1 MSDAGKEGGYLP
13 SSPALSSPFLVL
25 GTTGSSLSPPQPPTP
40 APARV
45 TWHNLPTT
53 KRGLMCQHFCFGP
66 IMKTPL
72 MCDSQETT
80 PPVRAVAAA
89 AAKSLQSC
97 PTLCNPIDGSPPG
110 SPSLGFSRQEH
121 WSGLPLPSPPQLQKG
136 WQTAEEQGGYKQ
148 SCSSPRLV
156 LLLETRRRIFLAWHT
171 HSPC

>member
-1 MSDAGKEGGYLP
+1 MSDAGKEGGYPP
-13 SSPALSSPFLVL
+13 SCPALSAPFL
-25 GTTGSSLSPPQPPTP
+25 GSPPPRHSHPPRRLLASPGIIYPPQREGSRANTS
-40 APARV
+40 ALA
-45 TWHNLPTT
+45 
-53 KRGLMCQHFCFGP
+53 P

-80 PPVRAVAAA
+80 PPVRAAA

-97 PTLCNPIDGSPPG
+97 PTLCDPQTAAHPAP
-110 SPSLGFSRQEH
+110 PSLGFSRQEH
-121 WSGLPLPSPPQLQKG
+121 WSGVPLPSPPRLQKG
-136 WQTAEEQGGYKQ
+136 WQTADEQGGYKQ

>member
-1 MSDAGKEGGYLP
+1 MPSPLCSLP
-13 SSPALSSPFLVL
+13 RLSP
-25 GTTGSSLSPPQPPTP
+25 SPPQPPTP

-45 TWHNLPTT
+45 TWHNLPTAE
-53 KRGLMCQHFCFGP
+53 RGLMCQHFCFGP

-80 PPVRAVAAA
+80 PPVRAAA

-97 PTLCNPIDGSPPG
+97 LTLYDPQTAAHPAP
-110 SPSLGFSRQEH
+110 PSLGFSRQEH
-121 WSGLPLPSPPQLQKG
+121 WSGVPLPSPPRLQKG
-136 WQTAEEQGGYKQ
+136 WQTADEQGGYKQ